1 MFILLLDKDGK
12 RVLINS
18 DYVIAI
24 RELSEDGVEV
34 RLREPDSYE
43 VLNNN
48 VMSFEGMFQSLR
60 EAGEFI

>member
-60 EAGEFI
+60 EAGEFV

>member
-34 RLREPDSYE
+34 RLLEPDSYE